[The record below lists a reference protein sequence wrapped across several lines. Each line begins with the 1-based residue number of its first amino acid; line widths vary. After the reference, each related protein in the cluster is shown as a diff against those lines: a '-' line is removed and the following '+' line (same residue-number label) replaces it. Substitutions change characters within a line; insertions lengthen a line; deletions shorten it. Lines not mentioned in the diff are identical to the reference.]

1 MIIKPVLG
9 EATSGVEAIFGA
21 MALFSCVTG
30 SSADSLSESPRSDID
45 LVVVL
50 HDHVDL
56 HSALSARAEFTRF
69 YIGLHRDYGYTP
81 DLKWPGEVLYR
92 RDLDNALRGAT
103 FARAARPDAVP
114 PLCTHDQPYRYWVS
128 MIATG
133 IPLTGTEPFTS
144 YAQACAILLAK
155 HATAALANETY
166 EPRQYWAESWHLPIP
181 CEASRTWRIARHTQ
195 AKQRAALAQSAPRPY
210 QSAAS
215 PGLERYADY
224 WSRIAQY
231 ANHSCSQ
238 SAPNPR

>member
-1 MIIKPVLG
+1 MIIEPVLG
-9 EATSGVEAIFGA
+9 DAASGVEAIFGA

-30 SSADSLSESPRSDID
+30 SSADASAESPRSDID

-56 HSALSARAEFTRF
+56 DSALSVRAEFTHF
-69 YIGLHRDYGYTP
+69 YMRLHRDYGYTP

-92 RDLDNALRGAT
+92 RDLDDALRGAT
-103 FARAARPDAVP
+103 FSRTARPDAVP
-114 PLCTHDQPYRYWVS
+114 TLCAHDQPYRYWVS

-155 HATAALANETY
+155 HAAAALVNEDY

-181 CEASRTWRIARHTQ
+181 DEASRTWRIARHTQ
-195 AKQRAALAQSAPRPY
+195 AKHRAVLVQSVLRPY

-224 WSRIAQY
+224 WSRIAQ
-231 ANHSCSQ
+231 SVLS
-238 SAPNPR
+238 R